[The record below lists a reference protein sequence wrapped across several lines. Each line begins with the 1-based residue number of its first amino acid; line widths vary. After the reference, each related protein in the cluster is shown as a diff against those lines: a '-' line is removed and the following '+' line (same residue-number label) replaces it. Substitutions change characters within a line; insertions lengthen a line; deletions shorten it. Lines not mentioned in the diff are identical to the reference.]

1 MKRRDV
7 LAGHTERIGRRDLGV
22 AHHGGFHA
30 YATTVGCECGWEVPD
45 LAMAPTNGGR
55 RAATCLHQGHVED
68 LLSRDPELTLLHAR
82 SGWRD
87 WRPGSNPAPQRTPIY
102 GGLAYRVKICRIEG
116 GLADGDK
123 ILLVNIGARTW
134 AFQFPVT
141 DERKAAAKRNAD
153 YYVPLNRGVPERVW
167 ADVAPLLRV
176 LGAI

>member
-7 LAGHTERIGRRDLGV
+7 LAGHTERIGRRDTG
-22 AHHGGFHA
+22 ARQHGGFHT
-30 YATTVGCECGWEVPD
+30 YATTVACECGWGAPE

-55 RAATCLHQGHVED
+55 RAATCLHQTHVED

-87 WRPGSNPAPQRTPIY
+87 WRPGGNGMT
-102 GGLAYRVKICRIEG
+102 YRVKICRIEG
-116 GLADGDK
+116 GLADCDK

-134 AFQFPVT
+134 AFQYQVT
-141 DERKAAAKRNAD
+141 DERKAVAKINAD
-153 YYVPLNRGVPERVW
+153 RYVPLRRGVPDRVW
-167 ADVAPLLRV
+167 ADVEPLLLV

>member
-87 WRPGSNPAPQRTPIY
+87 WRPGGNGMT
-102 GGLAYRVKICRIEG
+102 YRVKICRIEG
-116 GLADGDK
+116 GLADCDK
-123 ILLVNIGARTW
+123 ILLVNIGARSW
-134 AFQFPVT
+134 AFQYQVT
-141 DERKAAAKRNAD
+141 DERKAVAKINAD
-153 YYVPLNRGVPERVW
+153 RYVPLRRGVPDRVW
-167 ADVAPLLRV
+167 SDTEPLLRV